1 MTQEQK
7 SIETTIIKISVRQ
20 AWLIGVSLVFGAFW
34 STMLYND
41 IMNGQKD
48 ILNAINSRTIEVDYE
63 LDNIKK
69 DVIEFNKWREKTTNL
84 ITKK

>member
-20 AWLIGVSLVFGAFW
+20 AWLIGVSLVFGAFY

-41 IMNGQKD
+41 IMNGQRD
-48 ILNAINSRTIEVDYE
+48 ILNAINSRKIEVNYE
-63 LDNIKK
+63 LENIRK
-69 DVIEFNKWREKTTNL
+69 DVIELNKWREKTTNL